1 MKKYEA
7 MRRVLEEDCRISL
20 SLLEMEET
28 AAVRALEN
36 LIEANGVL
44 LRDIEV
50 QLNEGM
56 MDSDIQLGDRV
67 SLLSAEQ
74 LDNRQTSCHIFVLP

>member
-1 MKKYEA
+1 MKKYEE
-7 MRRVLEEDCRISL
+7 MRRVLEEDCRITL
-20 SLLEMEET
+20 SLLEMEEM
-28 AAVRALEN
+28 AAVRALDN
-36 LIEANGVL
+36 LIEANCVL

-67 SLLSAEQ
+67 SLLSGEQ
-74 LDNRQTSCHIFVLP
+74 

>member
-1 MKKYEA
+1 MRESIVKKYEE
-7 MRRVLEEDCRISL
+7 MRRVLEEDCRITL

-28 AAVRALEN
+28 AAVRALDN
-36 LIEANGVL
+36 LIKANGVL

-67 SLLSAEQ
+67 SLLSGEQ
-74 LDNRQTSCHIFVLP
+74 